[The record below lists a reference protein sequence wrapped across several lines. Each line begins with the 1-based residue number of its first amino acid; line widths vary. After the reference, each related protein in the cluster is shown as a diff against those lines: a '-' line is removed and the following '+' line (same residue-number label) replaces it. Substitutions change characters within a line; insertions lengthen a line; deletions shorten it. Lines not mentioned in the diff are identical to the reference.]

1 MSKMGVDGG
10 IQCKDVVEGT
20 SVPTKIMINNKINN
34 KKENN

>member
-20 SVPTKIMINNKINN
+20 SVPTKIMIIKNK
-34 KKENN
+34 

>member
-20 SVPTKIMINNKINN
+20 SVPTKIIIIHIHNNNKI
-34 KKENN
+34 